1 MEDSKIIELYW
12 ARDELAIKQSEEK
25 YGTYCFSV
33 ANNILSDGGEAEECV
48 NDTWLK
54 AWGAMPP
61 NKPGNLK
68 LFLAKITRNLAINQY
83 NKRKSAKRGNDFC
96 IILDELAE
104 LEFSNGESTEDEY
117 IKKEFSE
124 ALNIF
129 LGIIS
134 ARERCIFVR
143 RYFYAESSA
152 KIAEKYGEK
161 ESNVNLILFRIRKKL
176 KNYLEK
182 EGFFT

>member
-68 LFLAKITRNLAINQY
+68 LFLAK
-83 NKRKSAKRGNDFC
+83 KRA
-96 IILDELAE
+96 
-104 LEFSNGESTEDEY
+104 T
-117 IKKEFSE
+117 
-124 ALNIF
+124 
-129 LGIIS
+129 
-134 ARERCIFVR
+134 
-143 RYFYAESSA
+143 
-152 KIAEKYGEK
+152 
-161 ESNVNLILFRIRKKL
+161 
-176 KNYLEK
+176 
-182 EGFFT
+182 